1 MSWLVGA
8 ASPPAAD
15 GRDIVDPAEAWES
28 PVPRSTVV
36 RSASESRTGR
46 LVAPTSD
53 SDLPAGVLR
62 ALRFACGSL
71 PLDRV
76 LMMAASSR
84 PIDHSSRRWVTARR
98 QILGFGERAAGLWV
112 EGRGRDPAIVVRI
125 DRIGAIEDLMVLS
138 FRRLSIRAADVRLSL
153 RYAPEFRPLLVPPL
167 SWLRR
172 KITGDARGEVPWL
185 GARTAGTGL
194 IPEAWQSI
202 ADLVSHD
209 AGPQGAAMVF
219 GLAPSRGDHR
229 DDRGALVAISAA
241 ELIVLAQ
248 SDPADAGP
256 GSAPQLVL
264 LPRRTLQAVRDEGDR
279 LVLRSAG
286 VERTL
291 RLGPSLT
298 AAAAD
303 MIQCAGPAVPA
314 VTASR

>member
-1 MSWLVGA
+1 
-8 ASPPAAD
+8 
-15 GRDIVDPAEAWES
+15 
-28 PVPRSTVV
+28 
-36 RSASESRTGR
+36 
-46 LVAPTSD
+46 
-53 SDLPAGVLR
+53 
-62 ALRFACGSL
+62 
-71 PLDRV
+71 
-76 LMMAASSR
+76 
-84 PIDHSSRRWVTARR
+84 
-98 QILGFGERAAGLWV
+98 
-112 EGRGRDPAIVVRI
+112 
-125 DRIGAIEDLMVLS
+125 
-138 FRRLSIRAADVRLSL
+138 
-153 RYAPEFRPLLVPPL
+153 
-167 SWLRR
+167 
-172 KITGDARGEVPWL
+172 
-185 GARTAGTGL
+185 
-194 IPEAWQSI
+194 
-202 ADLVSHD
+202 
-209 AGPQGAAMVF
+209 MVF

>member
-1 MSWLVGA
+1 MSWLLGT

-15 GRDIVDPAEAWES
+15 GRDIVDPAEPWES

-36 RSASESRTGR
+36 RSASDSRTGR
-46 LVAPTSD
+46 LVSPTSD
-53 SDLPAGVLR
+53 TDLPAGVLR

-76 LMMAASSR
+76 LMMATSSR

-112 EGRGRDPAIVVRI
+112 EGRGRDPAVVVRM
-125 DRIGAIEDLMVLS
+125 DRIGAIEDLAVLS
-138 FRRLSIRAADVRLSL
+138 FRRLSIRAADARLSL
-153 RYAPEFRPLLVPPL
+153 RYAPESRSLLVPPL

-172 KITGDARGEVPWL
+172 KIDGDVRGEVPWL
-185 GARTAGTGL
+185 GARTAGTGM

-202 ADLVSHD
+202 ADLVSHE

-219 GLAPSRGDHR
+219 GLVPSRGDHR
-229 DDRGALVAISAA
+229 VDRGALVAITAA

-248 SDPADAGP
+248 SDPADIGAG
-256 GSAPQLVL
+256 SSPQLVL
-264 LPRRTLQAVRDEGDR
+264 LPRRALQAVRDEGDR
-279 LVLRSAG
+279 LALRSAG
-286 VERTL
+286 VERIL
-291 RLGPSLT
+291 RLGPVLT

-314 VTASR
+314 VVASR